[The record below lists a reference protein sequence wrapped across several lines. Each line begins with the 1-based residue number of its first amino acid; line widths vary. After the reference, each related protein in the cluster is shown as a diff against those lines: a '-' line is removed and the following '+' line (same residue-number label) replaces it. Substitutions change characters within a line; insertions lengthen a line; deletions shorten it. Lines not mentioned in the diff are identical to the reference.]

1 MKPVAYITPNGILY
15 KELPPDAI
23 LELTPLYKEL
33 KNLTDAQIL
42 EVAKKIKPINGST
55 MEQAFIYFARAI
67 LKEANKHERKN

>member
-1 MKPVAYITPNGILY
+1 MKPIAYITPNGILY

-42 EVAKKIKPINGST
+42 EVAKNIEPLNGST

-67 LKEANKHERKN
+67 LKEANKHD